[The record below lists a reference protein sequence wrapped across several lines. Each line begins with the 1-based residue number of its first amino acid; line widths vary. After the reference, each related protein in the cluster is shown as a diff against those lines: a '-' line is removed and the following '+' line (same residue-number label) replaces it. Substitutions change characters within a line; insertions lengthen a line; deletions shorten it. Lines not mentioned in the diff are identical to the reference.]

1 MPALGFSIPT
11 IALRRLGAIIQ
22 PPSVSRTVDRTTTT
36 VDSTLRT
43 TDRS

>member
-1 MPALGFSIPT
+1 MPGLGLSILT
-11 IALRRLGAIIQ
+11 IALRRPGQIAQ
-22 PPSVSRTVDRTTTT
+22 PPTSSMTADRTTTT